1 MSRARDLAA
10 FVSNADG
17 DIKFD
22 TDTLFI
28 DSSANRV
35 GIGTNTPTHG
45 LDIVES
51 ADAFGARITNNSD
64 GSQGLQVRTSDNDT
78 GQFILDL
85 QSSTSSTGTNYGSH
99 FVVDKSGKCGI
110 GTTAPLR
117 QLHIENTSANS
128 EIAFTAATNGVS
140 SVLFGDGQTGT
151 DVYRGYVQ
159 YNHTDD
165 KMLFGVGSAY
175 TMSLNT
181 ASNTF
186 GLDYITYSSPYGM
199 RVRANGS
206 YSHQEG
212 IVLSTHGNALRWKAN
227 MDGSSS
233 QVGAANATAF
243 NATSDYRLKEN
254 IEDLADGITKVKQLQ
269 PREFNWISD
278 ETKTLEDGFIAHEVA
293 TVVPSV
299 VRGSKD
305 EVVVWQEGEELPDGV
320 SLGDNKLDDDGNT
333 IPEYQGIEYGK
344 LVPVLTK
351 ALQEAIAKIETL
363 ETENTAIKA
372 RLDALE
378 AE

>member
-1 MSRARDLAA
+1 M
-10 FVSNADG
+10 
-17 DIKFD
+17 
-22 TDTLFI
+22 
-28 DSSANRV
+28 
-35 GIGTNTPTHG
+35 
-45 LDIVES
+45 
-51 ADAFGARITNNSD
+51 
-64 GSQGLQVRTSDNDT
+64 
-78 GQFILDL
+78 
-85 QSSTSSTGTNYGSH
+85 QSSTSATGTNYGSH

>member
-278 ETKTLEDGFIAHEVA
+278 ETNTLEDGFIAHEVA

>member
-85 QSSTSSTGTNYGSH
+85 QSSTSATGTNYGSH

-227 MDGSSS
+227 MDGSSN

-278 ETKTLEDGFIAHEVA
+278 ETNTLEDGFIAHEVA

>member
-227 MDGSSS
+227 MDGSSN

>member
-140 SVLFGDGQTGT
+140 SILFGDGQTGT

-159 YNHTDD
+159 YNHANDN
-165 KMLFGVGSAY
+165 MLFGIGAAG
-175 TMSLNT
+175 TMTLNT
-181 ASNTF
+181 AANTF
-186 GLDYITYSSPYGM
+186 GLDFVTYQAPYGM
-199 RVRANGS
+199 RVRTTGS

-212 IVLSTHGNALRWKAN
+212 IVLSTHANALRWKAN

-233 QVGAANATAF
+233 QIGAANASAF

-278 ETKTLEDGFIAHEVA
+278 ETNTLEDGFIAHEVA